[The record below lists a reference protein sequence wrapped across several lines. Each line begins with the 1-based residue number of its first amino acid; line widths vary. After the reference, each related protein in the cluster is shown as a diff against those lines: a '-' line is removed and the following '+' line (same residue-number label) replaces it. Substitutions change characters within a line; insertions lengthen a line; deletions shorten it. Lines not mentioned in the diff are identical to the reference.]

1 LGEAR
6 EGIEVKA
13 NEAQAG
19 DDWLRQRAG
28 AFTAS
33 RADDLMAR
41 TKTGPSASRANLLA
55 LLAVERLTGECVPTY
70 RNAAMDR
77 GIEMEAEAR
86 DAYSFTY
93 GVAVEE
99 CGYVPHPTIARCGC
113 SPDGFLEDSG
123 LVEFKCP
130 SSMQKHLDALRNGD
144 HAREYRWQLQHQ
156 LMVTGR
162 EFVDAVSYDPRFPDG
177 LQLAIVRV
185 VRDEAAIAQL
195 CAEIANADAEV
206 ESIVAE
212 LTQLKRAA

>member
-1 LGEAR
+1 L
-6 EGIEVKA
+6 KA
-13 NEAQAG
+13 NDAQTG

-55 LLAVERLTGECVPTY
+55 LLAVERLTGECVQTY

-86 DAYSFTY
+86 DAYSFHA
-93 GVAVEE
+93 GVVVEE
-99 CGYVPHPTIARCGC
+99 CGYVQHPTIARCGC
-113 SPDGFLEDSG
+113 SPDGFVDDG

-130 SSMQKHLDALRNGD
+130 SSMQKHLDALRSGD

-156 LMVTGR
+156 LMVTR
-162 EFVDAVSYDPRFPDG
+162 RAWVDAVSYDPRFPDG
-177 LQLAIVRV
+177 LQLAVTRV
-185 VRDEAAIAQL
+185 VRDEPAIAQL
-195 CAEIANADAEV
+195 CAEIAKADAEV
-206 ESIVAE
+206 EAIVAE
-212 LTQLKRAA
+212 LSQLKRAA